1 MTDRSKFYKEPPK
14 FGAAKLY
21 ESDFIANIDV
31 AQWKQFDEA
40 VKSGQGFKV
49 GDFIDL
55 SVNLT
60 AIQMVEFLDTIK
72 KMQTIEEV
80 HKYCDDLTLEI
91 AKEIK
96 LP

>member
-1 MTDRSKFYKEPPK
+1 MTDRSKYYVEPMK
-14 FGAAKLY
+14 LGAAKLY
-21 ESDFIANIDV
+21 ESDFIADIDN

-40 VKSGQGFKV
+40 AHSGKGFKV

-60 AIQMVEFLDTIK
+60 AIQMVEFLDKIK
-72 KMQTIEEV
+72 EMQSIEEV
-80 HKYCDDLTLEI
+80 HKYCDDLIMEI
-91 AKEIK
+91 SKEIK